1 MVGREAVIVAGI
13 GCRRDCPGE
22 EIADLVRRALADAG
36 LDLRTLDALA
46 APVFKRD
53 ETGLLQAAEMLR
65 RPLTWLDQPALKATE
80 SLCPTRSP
88 AALAA
93 TGIASVAESAALAA
107 AGPGARLILPRI
119 AGARAT
125 CALAE
130 GTAP

>member
-1 MVGREAVIVAGI
+1 MIVAGI
-13 GCRRDCPGE
+13 GCRRECAGG
-22 EIADLVRRALADAG
+22 EIAALVRRALAEAG
-36 LDLRTLDALA
+36 LDEQALDVLA
-46 APVFKRD
+46 APAFKRD
-53 ETGLLQAAEMLR
+53 ELGLLDAATSLG
-65 RPLTWLDQPALKATE
+65 RPLTWLDEPALKAAE
-80 SLCPTRSP
+80 PLCPTRSP

-130 GTAP
+130 GSGP